1 MNVSI
6 MQPNICMWCGLL
18 KSLIDSDLHIIRD
31 DVKSSKNSRYNRN
44 KIAGNGPP
52 IWFTIP
58 YIKFKD
64 SKLIYQQNLNTSKAV
79 KKKMLSLF
87 TQKYSEFP
95 FFERTFNLINNTLS
109 QKNDI
114 TPICEVYSSFI
125 EELKIIG
132 FPICR
137 TVFASELILDTKN
150 NNLIYGVEMVNFLLN
165 KANAQTYLAAENTV
179 KYAKPEEYKI
189 RNVKIQKYF
198 DKKYK
203 NNFN

>member
-1 MNVSI
+1 MVLNLVHF
-6 MQPNICMWCGLL
+6 
-18 KSLIDSDLHIIRD
+18 LH
-31 DVKSSKNSRYNRN
+31 
-44 KIAGNGPP
+44 KI
-52 IWFTIP
+52 W
-58 YIKFKD
+58 D
-64 SKLIYQQNLNTSKAV
+64 SKLIYQQNLNTSKLLR
-79 KKKMLSLF
+79 KMLSLF
-87 TQKYSEFP
+87 IKNILIP
-95 FFERTFNLINNTLS
+95 IFERTFNLINNTLK
-109 QKNDI
+109 KNDI

-203 NNFN
+203 NNFNSLDKDLFFENLSCLDLIALSVDEALAHLSISNT